1 MKRKLTLGV
10 VCAWLIAG
18 CGAADQ
24 ARTAVPTDTSALQR
38 AADNIH
44 ALGVPGVLA
53 EAFVGE
59 KYVTAR
65 SGVADL
71 ESRAPMPIGAHFHV
85 ASNTKVFVAVV
96 TLQLVGEGKLALD
109 DTVDQWLPGL
119 VTGSGNDGR
128 RITVRNLLQHS
139 SGLIDY
145 TGDLPIR
152 SAADWER
159 ERLRT
164 YRPEELLAMSMK
176 HEPSWL
182 PAPGERR
189 FAYANINYV
198 LAGMIIEK
206 VTGHSWEQEVRDRI
220 VSPLRL
226 RDTSAPG
233 TSPAMPEPYAL
244 SYAKFG
250 LNEPWVDTTHFNSS
264 LVGASGAIIST
275 TTDLNTFFR
284 ALIGG
289 KLLPSAQL
297 AEMQQT
303 IDARD
308 LQDALADT
316 RYGLGLIWRPLSC
329 GGGYWSHVGDG
340 AAGETRNGVTSDGRR
355 SVVVYMST
363 HLIDPQSYVQQE
375 RLAAKLVDQALC
387 GK

>member
-1 MKRKLTLGV
+1 MKRKFTLGAV
-10 VCAWLIAG
+10 GALLILG
-18 CGAADQ
+18 CGTAGQ
-24 ARTAVPTDTSALQR
+24 ARTAITTSTSALQR
-38 AADNIH
+38 AADEIH
-44 ALGVPGVLA
+44 ALGVPGVVA
-53 EAFVGE
+53 EAVVGE
-59 KYVTAR
+59 KHVTAR

-71 ESRAPMPIGAHFHV
+71 KSRAAMPIGAHFHV

-109 DTVDQWLPGL
+109 DTVDKWLPGL

-159 ERLRT
+159 ERMRT

-182 PAPGERR
+182 PEPGEKR

-198 LAGMIIEK
+198 LAGMIIET
-206 VTGHSWEQEVRDRI
+206 VTGHSWEQEVRNRI
-220 VSPLRL
+220 VSPLKL

-233 TSPAMPEPYAL
+233 TSPALPEPHAL

-275 TTDLNTFFR
+275 TTDMNTFFR
-284 ALIGG
+284 ALVGG
-289 KLLPSAQL
+289 KLLAAAQL

-303 IDARD
+303 IDAKE
-308 LQDALADT
+308 LQERLPDA

-340 AAGETRNGVTSDGRR
+340 AAGETRDGVTPDGQR
-355 SVVVYMST
+355 SVVVYMSA
-363 HLIDPQSYVQQE
+363 HLIDPQLYLQQE
-375 RLAAKLVDQALC
+375 KLAVELVDKALC
-387 GK
+387 EK

>member
-10 VCAWLIAG
+10 VCALLIAG
-18 CGAADQ
+18 CGDAEQ

-38 AADNIH
+38 AADDIH

-53 EAFVGE
+53 EAVVGE
-59 KYVTAR
+59 KHVTAR

-71 ESRAPMPIGAHFHV
+71 KSRAPLPIGAHFHI

-109 DTVDQWLPGL
+109 DTVDKWLPGL

-182 PAPGERR
+182 PAPGEQR

-206 VTGHSWEQEVRDRI
+206 VTGHNWEQEVRDRI

-233 TSPAMPEPYAL
+233 TSPALPEPYVL

-250 LNEPWVDTTHFNSS
+250 LNEPWVDSCARSS
-264 LVGASGAIIST
+264 AASYC
-275 TTDLNTFFR
+275 R
-284 ALIGG
+284 
-289 KLLPSAQL
+289 
-297 AEMQQT
+297 
-303 IDARD
+303 R
-308 LQDALADT
+308 
-316 RYGLGLIWRPLSC
+316 
-329 GGGYWSHVGDG
+329 
-340 AAGETRNGVTSDGRR
+340 RNWLKCSRR
-355 SVVVYMST
+355 STPGICRTRLRTPVTDWASSGVRSAAAAAIGAMSGT
-363 HLIDPQSYVQQE
+363 KRRE
-375 RLAAKLVDQALC
+375 RHAMVSRPTADAASWSTCQRI
-387 GK
+387 

>member
-1 MKRKLTLGV
+1 MKRKLTLGAV
-10 VCAWLIAG
+10 GALLIAG
-18 CGAADQ
+18 CSIAEPIRAA
-24 ARTAVPTDTSALQR
+24 TATDASDLQR
-38 AADNIH
+38 AADDIH

-53 EAFVGE
+53 ESVVGE
-59 KYVTAR
+59 KRVTAR

-71 ESRAPMPIGAHFHV
+71 KSRAPMPIGAHFHV

-109 DTVDQWLPGL
+109 DSVDKWLPGL

-164 YRPEELLAMSMK
+164 YRSEELVAMSMK
-176 HEPSWL
+176 HEPGWL
-182 PAPGERR
+182 PEPGEKR

-220 VSPLRL
+220 VSPLKL

-233 TSPAMPEPYAL
+233 TSPGLPEPHAL
-244 SYAKFG
+244 SYARFG
-250 LNEPWVDTTHFNSS
+250 LNEPWVDTTQFNSS

-275 TTDLNTFFR
+275 TADMNTFFR
-284 ALIGG
+284 ALVGG
-289 KLLPSAQL
+289 KLLPPAQL
-297 AEMQQT
+297 AQMQQT
-303 IDARD
+303 IDAKE
-308 LQDALADT
+308 LQEGFPDA

-340 AAGETRNGVTSDGRR
+340 AAGETRDGVTPDGRR

-363 HLIDPQSYVQQE
+363 HLIDPQLYLQQE
-375 RLAAKLVDQALC
+375 KLAVRLVDQALC
-387 GK
+387 KE

>member
-1 MKRKLTLGV
+1 MKRRLTLGAV
-10 VCAWLIAG
+10 GALLIAG
-18 CGAADQ
+18 CGTAGQ
-24 ARTAVPTDTSALQR
+24 ARSASATDALSLQR
-38 AADNIH
+38 AADDIH

-53 EAFVGE
+53 EAVVGE
-59 KYVTAR
+59 KHVTAR
-65 SGVADL
+65 SGFGDL
-71 ESRAPMPIGAHFHV
+71 KSQAPMPMGAHFHV

-109 DTVDQWLPGL
+109 DSVDKWLPGL
-119 VTGSGNDGR
+119 VAGSGNDGR

-159 ERLRT
+159 ERMRT

-176 HEPSWL
+176 HEPTWL
-182 PAPGERR
+182 PEPGEKR

-220 VSPLRL
+220 VSPLKL

-233 TSPAMPEPYAL
+233 ASPALPEPHAL
-244 SYAKFG
+244 SYFKFG
-250 LNEPWVDTTHFNSS
+250 LNEPWVDTTHFNPS

-275 TTDLNTFFR
+275 TTDMNTFFR

-289 KLLPSAQL
+289 KLLPPAQL

-303 IDARD
+303 IDAKE
-308 LQDALADT
+308 LQERLPDA

-340 AAGETRNGVTSDGRR
+340 AAGETRDGVTPDGRR

-363 HLIDPQSYVQQE
+363 HLIDPQLYLQQE
-375 RLAAKLVDQALC
+375 KLAVKLVDRALC
-387 GK
+387 EK

>member
-1 MKRKLTLGV
+1 MKRRLTLGA
-10 VCAWLIAG
+10 VCGLLIAG
-18 CGAADQ
+18 CGTADP
-24 ARTAVPTDTSALQR
+24 ARKPVATETSALQR
-38 AADNIH
+38 AVDDIH

-53 EAFVGE
+53 EAVVGE
-59 KYVTAR
+59 KHVIAR
-65 SGVADL
+65 SGVTDL
-71 ESRAPMPIGAHFHV
+71 KSRAPMPIGAHFHV

-96 TLQLVGEGKLALD
+96 TLQLVGDGKLTLE
-109 DTVDQWLPGL
+109 DTLEKWLPGL

-159 ERLRT
+159 ERMRT
-164 YRPEELLAMSMK
+164 YQPEELLAMSMK
-176 HEPSWL
+176 HEPGWL
-182 PAPGERR
+182 PQPGEKR

-206 VTGHSWEQEVRDRI
+206 VTGHSWEQEVHDRI
-220 VSPLRL
+220 VSPLQL
-226 RDTSAPG
+226 RDTSAPS
-233 TSPAMPEPYAL
+233 TSPELPEPHAL
-244 SYAKFG
+244 SYFKFG
-250 LNEPWVDTTHFNSS
+250 LNEPWVDTTHFNPS

-275 TTDLNTFFR
+275 TTDMNTFFR

-289 KLLPSAQL
+289 KLVPAAQL

-303 IDARD
+303 IDAQE
-308 LQDALADT
+308 LQERLPGA
-316 RYGLGLIWRPLSC
+316 RYGLGLIWRPLTC

-340 AAGETRNGVTSDGRR
+340 AAGETRDGVTPDGQR

-363 HLIDPQSYVQQE
+363 HLIDPQQYLQQE
-375 RLAAKLVDQALC
+375 KLAVRLVDQALC
-387 GK
+387 EK

>member
-1 MKRKLTLGV
+1 MIRGLTLGAV
-10 VCAWLIAG
+10 GALLIAG
-18 CGAADQ
+18 CGNADQ
-24 ARTAVPTDTSALQR
+24 ARTASATDEFSLQR
-38 AADNIH
+38 AADDIH

-53 EAFVGE
+53 EAVIVE
-59 KYVTAR
+59 KHVTAR
-65 SGVADL
+65 SGVRDFK
-71 ESRAPMPIGAHFHV
+71 SQAPMPIGAHFHI

-109 DTVDQWLPGL
+109 DSVDKWLPGL
-119 VTGSGNDGR
+119 VTGNGNDGR

-176 HEPSWL
+176 HEPGWL
-182 PAPGERR
+182 PEPGEQR

-206 VTGHSWEQEVRDRI
+206 VTGHRWEQEVRDRI
-220 VSPLRL
+220 ASPLKL

-233 TSPAMPEPYAL
+233 TSPALPEPHAL
-244 SYAKFG
+244 SYFKFE
-250 LNEPWVDTTHFNSS
+250 LNEPWVDTTHFNPS
-264 LVGASGAIIST
+264 LVGASGALIST
-275 TTDLNTFFR
+275 TTDMNTFFR
-284 ALIGG
+284 ALVGG
-289 KLLPSAQL
+289 KLLPPAQL

-303 IDARD
+303 IEAKELQERLPDA
-308 LQDALADT
+308 

-340 AAGETRNGVTSDGRR
+340 AAGETRDGVTPDGRR

-363 HLIDPQSYVQQE
+363 HLIDPQRYLQQE
-375 RLAAKLVDQALC
+375 KLAVKLVDQALC
-387 GK
+387 EK